1 MERRSDESQEA
12 YVKRQIAYHEQQVA
26 ILKQQAEE
34 VRSLTL
40 SLTFTRKE
48 WRALRENA
56 RVLCAVDQWNTFQ
69 QFSNLVVQIDREL
82 DRVDLEG

>member
-1 MERRSDESQEA
+1 MQRYSGESLELF
-12 YVKRQIAYHEQQVA
+12 VDRQIADHEQQLA

-69 QFSNLVVQIDREL
+69 QFSNLVVQIDQEL

>member
-1 MERRSDESQEA
+1 MQLYNGESLESFID
-12 YVKRQIAYHEQQVA
+12 RQIAYHEQQLA

-56 RVLCAVDQWNTFQ
+56 RVLCVVDRWNTFQ
-69 QFSNLVVQIDREL
+69 QFSDLVVQIDQEL